1 MPTIAEAFDKF
12 KTRLEPS
19 TAEINDAIKRREE
32 VREALEEKFS
42 MVKVFISGSY
52 GRSTKPRP
60 LNDVDLFCVFDAEDE
75 GHYLK
80 KSSRSLLDDVGAH
93 LQRKFDRVKVGDNN
107 VTVFFD
113 HATVDEEVV
122 SIDVVPAFEDGK
134 AYKIPDRYHPTGWM
148 KTDPEVHADLST
160 AANKAFGG
168 HWVTLVKMA
177 KKWNERQGKPIVPS
191 FLIEVMALKL
201 IAPPFSGGYKYEIKS
216 LLGSF
221 ALHIAGTWPDPANC
235 GPAVSGE
242 MNAVRCADALKK
254 LQQSCRD
261 IDQALLLEKQGN
273 VTGALL
279 IWRDKVFGDRFVVS

>member
-1 MPTIAEAFDKF
+1 MPTVAEAFDKF

-19 TAEINDAIKRREE
+19 TAETDDAISRREE
-32 VREALEEKFS
+32 VREALEEKFTLI
-42 MVKVFISGSY
+42 KVFISGSY
-52 GRSTKPRP
+52 GRWTKPRP
-60 LNDVDLFCVFDAEDE
+60 LNDVDLFCVFNKEKE
-75 GHYLK
+75 GHYLE
-80 KSSRSLLDDVGAH
+80 KSSRELLDDVGAH
-93 LQRKFDRVKVGDNN
+93 LKGKFDRVTVGDNN

-113 HATVDEEVV
+113 HATVDEQVL

-148 KTDPEVHADLST
+148 KTDPEIHAEKAT

-168 HWVTLVKMA
+168 HWVSLVKMA
-177 KKWNERQGKPIVPS
+177 KKWNEKQGKPIVPS

-201 IAPPFSGGYKYEIKS
+201 VAPPFSGGYKYEIKS
-216 LLGSF
+216 LLSSF
-221 ALHIAGTWPDPANC
+221 ALHITGTWPDPANC
-235 GPAVSGE
+235 GPAVSEE
-242 MNAVRCADALKK
+242 MNAVRCAEALKK

-273 VTGALL
+273 VGGALL